1 MIQTSRFKHA
11 AGFISGALLLFTGLA
26 MGQPSSSSPLAPPPN
41 GPRRADPTWFAIT
54 GCTLYPRPGEVMH
67 HATVVFRDGA
77 ITAILPGEGEGDTA
91 RPARV
96 PLGPRLVDGAGLHI
110 YAAFI
115 DACVEVDAPAPRDDA
130 SRLHWN
136 RAVTPQRSALDGAGL
151 DENAANAL
159 RRQGFAAAA
168 LSPRGGIFR
177 GKASLVSLARPAE
190 DTSASRPPVYR
201 DNVYQAIAAESGR
214 EYPGSQMGAIALMR
228 QTFSDAQWQQRER
241 AAGRFTEPTNVLD
254 HLVPPEAEWLR
265 RPPHAFLFDAPDEL
279 VALRAGRIAAEF
291 SIPMIILGGG
301 TEFRRMQALAADGH
315 AFILPLN
322 FPRTP
327 DVSTL
332 AKQEATDLRT
342 MMTWEQAPT
351 NARRM
356 SQAGITF
363 ALSTARLRD
372 RAEFL
377 RNVRAAIRHGL
388 TEDQALAA
396 LTTTPAQLLGVSDQL
411 GQVAVGTRANLLVA
425 DGPIFGKT
433 AAGKDSRVRGVWID
447 GQWHEITPAP
457 VSLEGTWDVSIPAD
471 PRPILR
477 RLEIGADNAITL
489 RRDGKSV
496 KCTRV
501 EVAAGRL
508 SFVFDHDALDGEHGL
523 CTMAALVSEH
533 GKGGTMTGFGVS
545 GSGVRYEWVATRR
558 PPSLAG
564 VWPLPIAGAVTSA
577 LVVDG
582 DGKATVRPW
591 PGRENDT
598 PIEAANFAYDGATI
612 SFDID
617 GGERGV
623 ATLRA
628 TIDHGGTPPAMR
640 GEIAFPA
647 GPQEF
652 RSLRRGAN
660 PWLGSWRITEVDGVA
675 KAPQDDQQTTIRLA
689 ESQAT
694 LTFKVIDADAV
705 VITTRDVK
713 YAAGVATLS
722 YELTK
727 VGGEG
732 KSSET
737 AELVLSAQGP
747 DEDIIEG
754 LSTLPDGTT
763 RAYVARRVV
772 REGEPEEDRATADIP
787 EQLPVPFGPYG
798 LFEPI
803 EPVEHLIISNATIWT
818 GSERGIIER
827 GYVYARAGRIE
838 LVGEGDPSIAVP
850 RGERTQ
856 IINAQGKHVTAGIID
871 AHSHTGI
878 SGGVNEGGQAVT
890 AEVRIQDVTNP
901 DAVNW
906 YQQLAGGVT
915 TVLSLHGSANAIGG
929 QSQTIKIRWGAA
941 HPSQMHFEGA
951 PAGIKFAL
959 GENPRRANR
968 GGGGGGDVGRYPGS
982 RMGVEMLIRDRFT
995 AGREYAAQ
1003 AKALGP
1009 ALRRDLELEAMAEI
1023 LEGTRLVHC
1032 HSYRQDEML
1041 MLAVV
1046 ARDFGF
1052 RIGTYQHAL
1061 EGYKVADYVRDWS
1074 GGASGFSDW
1083 WNYKVEVQDAI
1094 PDAFV
1099 IMHEQGAVVSY
1110 NSDSNELARRLN
1122 TEAAKAVKYGGVDP
1136 HEALKF
1142 VTLNPARQL
1151 QIDSRVGSVE
1161 EGKDAD
1167 LVLWSA
1173 NPLSAFAR
1181 CEATFVD
1188 GRPLFSIEA
1197 DGEHRQRIDTERR
1210 RLIQKILA
1218 DADRSRRR
1226 GGGSPA
1232 DDTPPPPPTPTWA
1245 DEQTGAQIREW
1256 FMQQHARG
1264 MWHEQG
1270 VCGCDF
1276 TMGRGLGDEN

>member
-1 MIQTSRFKHA
+1 MIQTPRLKHA
-11 AGFISGALLLFTGLA
+11 AGFISGALLLLAGFA

-41 GPRRADPTWFAIT
+41 GPRRADPTWYAIT
-54 GCTLYPRPGEVMH
+54 GCTLHPRPGEVIP
-67 HATVVFRDGA
+67 HATVVFRDGI
-77 ITAILPGEGEGDTA
+77 ITAILPGEGEGENA

-130 SRLHWN
+130 SRLHWS
-136 RAVTPQRSALDGAGL
+136 RAVTPQRSALDGTGL
-151 DENAANAL
+151 DDNAATSL
-159 RRQGFAAAA
+159 RRQGFGAAA

-177 GKASLVSLARPAE
+177 GKAALVSLAKPAE
-190 DTSASRPPVYR
+190 DTSAARPPVYR

-228 QTFSDAQWQQRER
+228 QTFSDAKWHQRER
-241 AAGRFTEPTNVLD
+241 AAGRNPEPTTVLD
-254 HLVPPEAEWLR
+254 HLAPANTPGAPS
-265 RPPHAFLFDAPDEL
+265 RPDTFLFDAPDEL
-279 VALRAGRIAAEF
+279 IALRAGRIAAEF
-291 SIPMIILGGG
+291 SVPMIILGSGA
-301 TEFRRMQALAADGH
+301 EFRRLDALAADGH

-327 DVSTL
+327 DVSSL
-332 AKQEATDLRT
+332 AKQEATELRA
-342 MMTWEQAPT
+342 MMTWEQSPT
-351 NARRM
+351 NARRVAA
-356 SQAGITF
+356 AGITF

-377 RNVRAAIRHGL
+377 RNVRSAIRHGL

-396 LTTTPAQLLGVSDQL
+396 LTTTPAALLGVADHL
-411 GQVAVGTRANLLVA
+411 GQVKVNARANLLVA

-433 AAGKDSRVRGVWID
+433 AAGKDSRVRGLWID

-489 RRDGKSV
+489 HRDGKSV
-496 KCTRV
+496 KCSRV
-501 EVAAGRL
+501 EVASGRL

-533 GKGGTMTGFGVS
+533 GKGSTMTGFGVS
-545 GSGVRYEWVATRR
+545 GSGVRYEWIATRR
-558 PPSLAG
+558 PPSLTG
-564 VWPLPIAGAVTSA
+564 VWPLPANGALNNA
-577 LVVDG
+577 LIIDAE
-582 DGKATVRPW
+582 GKATIRPW
-591 PGRENDT
+591 PGAEGDT
-598 PIEAANFAYDGATI
+598 PIEPANFAYDGATL
-612 SFDID
+612 SLDYED
-617 GGERGV
+617 GTRGKG
-623 ATLRA
+623 TLRA
-628 TIDHGGTPPAMR
+628 TIDHAASPPTMR
-640 GEIAFPA
+640 GEITFPSGA
-647 GPQEF
+647 HEL
-652 RSLRRGAN
+652 RSARRGTN
-660 PWLGSWRITEVDGVA
+660 PWLGNWRITQVDGAPRA
-675 KAPQDDQQTTIRLA
+675 KDGPEETTIRLA

-694 LTFKVIDADAV
+694 LTFKAADKDAV
-705 VITTRDVK
+705 VITSRDVK
-713 YAAGVATLS
+713 YTAGSATLT
-722 YELTK
+722 YELEK
-727 VGGEG
+727 LGGEG
-732 KSSET
+732 KSSDT
-737 AELVLSAQGP
+737 AQLVFSATGP
-747 DEDIIEG
+747 DDDTIKG
-754 LSTLPDGTT
+754 QSTLPDGTT
-763 RAYVARRVV
+763 REYTAARVV
-772 REGEPEEDRATADIP
+772 RESDADEDRSTADIP
-787 EQLPVPFGPYG
+787 EKLPIPFGPYG

-803 EPVEHLIISNATIWT
+803 EQPEHLIISNATIWT
-818 GSERGIIER
+818 GAERGIIER

-856 IINAQGKHVTAGIID
+856 IINANGKHITAGIID

-929 QSQTIKIRWGAA
+929 QSQTIKVRWGAA
-941 HPSQMHFEGA
+941 HPTHMHFEGA

-968 GGGGGGDVGRYPGS
+968 GGGGGDVGRYPGS

-995 AGREYAAQ
+995 AGREYAQQ
-1003 AKALGP
+1003 AKTLGP

-1023 LEGTRLVHC
+1023 LAGTRLVHC

-1041 MLAVV
+1041 MLAMV

-1167 LVLWSA
+1167 LVLWST

-1188 GRPLFSIEA
+1188 GKPLFTLEA
-1197 DGEHRQRIDTERR
+1197 DIEHRERIDTERR
-1210 RLIQKILA
+1210 RLIQKILSEGE
-1218 DADRSRRR
+1218 RSRRR
-1226 GGGSPA
+1226 GGPA
-1232 DDTPPPPPTPTWA
+1232 GGAPAADETPATPSWA
-1245 DEQTGAQIREW
+1245 DQESAAQIRAW
-1256 FMQQHARG
+1256 FLEQHARG

-1270 VCGCDF
+1270 VCGCDL
-1276 TMGRGLGDEN
+1276 TWGRGLNEEN